1 MWFHTGVGLQN
12 KVIVGL
18 GPALLFC
25 AGCTSTMPDRDV
37 RMTRAYIYYLDG
49 AGGAGVILNWSRGVR
64 KGLLDAGYDGAGE
77 VFVWQTRLGVAA
89 DQLADVRY
97 KRSKAAEL
105 AAAIQKRTREHPGV
119 PVHLIGLSAGTAVL
133 VFTLEALPENCKV
146 ESAIL
151 LGASLSAEHDLTAAL
166 KRVRQKMYVFT
177 SEKDA
182 VLKFLV
188 PMAGTAD
195 RERNGAGPAGLRG
208 FRMPANAPAETR
220 RQYSKLVHRRWTKAY
235 ERAGNYGGHTDAVN
249 PRFVRE
255 HVAPLIVNARRG
267 QVLSP

>member
-1 MWFHTGVGLQN
+1 
-12 KVIVGL
+12 
-18 GPALLFC
+18 
-25 AGCTSTMPDRDV
+25 MPDRDV

-49 AGGAGVILNWSRGVR
+49 AGGAGVIRNWSRGVR
-64 KGLLDAGYDGAGE
+64 KGFLDAGYDGAGE
-77 VFVWQTRLGVAA
+77 VFAWQTRLGVAA

-105 AAAIQKRTREHPGV
+105 AAAIQKRTREHAGV
-119 PVHLIGLSAGTAVL
+119 PIHLIGLSAGTAVL
-133 VFTLEALPENCKV
+133 AFTLEALPEECKV

-195 RERNGAGPAGLRG
+195 REHDGAGPAGLRG
-208 FRMPANAPAETR
+208 FRMPANASGETR
-220 RQYSKLVHRRWTKAY
+220 RQYSKLVYRRWTKAY

-249 PRFVRE
+249 PRFVEE
-255 HVAPLIVNARRG
+255 HVAPLIVNAKAG
-267 QVLSP
+267 P